1 MDPQAIL
8 QLGQLG
14 AAGLIGVLW
23 VMERRHAALRDRQL
37 DEAHRRLL
45 ERERDVTLLLEV
57 IRDNTRAIAALE
69 GGQRHLIDLLRAVS
83 RESQESRT
91 GGRFAYAHPH
101 EEPGSRT
108 SA

>member
-1 MDPQAIL
+1 MDPQALL

-37 DEAHRRLL
+37 DETHRRLL

-83 RESQESRT
+83 HGERT
-91 GGRFAYAHPH
+91 GQTGRQFAYAHSH
-101 EEPGSRT
+101 EEAGNRGPI
-108 SA
+108 